1 MSANVVENAFREDRA
16 RVLASLVAGL
26 RDFELAEDAL
36 QEAFELALER
46 WSRDG
51 IPRTPAAWLYTV
63 ARNRAIDRLRH
74 LRTAEEKL
82 EQLGA
87 VVESGSVDAPDPV
100 PDTLAELGDERLALL
115 FTCCHPALAPEARV
129 ALTLQAVGGLTGRR
143 DRAGVPRARR
153 DDVAA
158 PGARQ
163 AQDPRRRNLVRA
175 ARATPPCPNVSRPCC
190 RSST

>member
-1 MSANVVENAFREDRA
+1 MSANVVENAFREHRA

-26 RDFELAEDAL
+26 RDFELAEDVL

-46 WSRDG
+46 WPRDG

-74 LRTAEEKL
+74 LRTAEAKL

-87 VVESGSVDAPDPV
+87 VVESSSVDAPDPM

-115 FTCCHPALAPEARV
+115 FTC
-129 ALTLQAVGGLTGRR
+129 
-143 DRAGVPRARR
+143 
-153 DDVAA
+153 
-158 PGARQ
+158 
-163 AQDPRRRNLVRA
+163 
-175 ARATPPCPNVSRPCC
+175 
-190 RSST
+190 